1 MGARYDKYDG
11 VTGGFR
17 GVLAADLTFSAAGEF
32 GPKAVSLDATG
43 KVVVGTAA
51 ASGFVGLL
59 VKNVPLYPNL
69 GSVLGA
75 VATGIPVGGR
85 AGEVVDIMT
94 DGEIVDVPGLAAGT
108 KYYANADGTL
118 GTTNTLGF
126 IGWTA
131 EVQGN
136 GLFRLVVRCGGRYL

>member
-32 GPKAVSLDATG
+32 GPKGVSLDANG
-43 KVVVGTAA
+43 KVVVGTAGQ
-51 ASGFVGLL
+51 SGFVGIL

-69 GSVLGA
+69 GSVAGA

-85 AGEVVDIMT
+85 AGEVVDVMT
-94 DGEIVDVPGLAAGT
+94 DGEITDVPGLAAGT
-108 KYYANADGTL
+108 KYYVAADGSL
-118 GTTNTLGF
+118 NTTNTNPFVGF
-126 IGWTA
+126 TA

-136 GLFRLVVRCGGRYL
+136 GLFRLIVRMQGK